1 MRETL
6 NCCNFPL
13 FFTRADFLV
22 IFQPDKWLR
31 GDALLFPLTFTSPE
45 NEPWKTQSPTSSPPC
60 GMGPDG
66 WLFPL
71 HLIK

>member
-31 GDALLFPLTFTSPE
+31 GGRVALSFDLHIARKRALEDAV
-45 NEPWKTQSPTSSPPC
+45 
-60 GMGPDG
+60 PDLQPALRRG
-66 WLFPL
+66 A
-71 HLIK
+71 